1 MRRFSHFR
9 EKHSSIPLALLA
21 LAFAL
26 PIHAQDPGAKG
37 SNAESRVGKKCDT
50 LQRRIAKEES
60 SLSSFEQTLATDRKG
75 RETCS
80 TKPMCARY
88 DQAIKAMEARKSEH
102 ETRLAKFRSDAV
114 EVCKSS

>member
-9 EKHSSIPLALLA
+9 EKHSSIPLALVT

-26 PIHAQDPGAKG
+26 PIHAQDPSPEG
-37 SNAESRVGKKCDT
+37 SNSETRAGKKCDT

-60 SLSSFEQTLATDRKG
+60 SLTSFEQTLATDRKG
-75 RETCS
+75 RESCS

-102 ETRLAKFRSDAV
+102 QTRLSKLKSDAV
-114 EVCKSS
+114 EACKSS